1 MLTIRLRGEYEG
13 HNKVNEVF
21 NITSEVGL
29 KLSIEDDDGEIL
41 SVMCSSQPL
50 TTAMR
55 VYIDGTMDIELNGH
69 KDGIKVTDGTMTI
82 RRV

>member
-1 MLTIRLRGEYEG
+1 VTIRLRGEYEG
-13 HNKVNEVF
+13 PNKVNEVF
-21 NITSEVGL
+21 NITSETGL
-29 KLSIEDDDGEIL
+29 KLRIEDDDGEIL

-55 VYIDGTMDIELNGH
+55 VFVEGTMDVELNGH
-69 KDGIKVTDGTMTI
+69 KDGIRVDNGTVVI